1 MGLPYGGA
9 APYRLDG
16 MPNLD
21 DFQLFPD
28 NPVATIG
35 DFSPFPRPL
44 DFGLF
49 EAALQASDPNDYVPT
64 LDMNIPSIDSS
75 TTTAQNHVTSSGI
88 DASPCD
94 PNEANLN
101 YELNWDNDYTV
112 MNAQLLTPAHS
123 VEAQVLDS
131 FSRNHSICVPS
142 PPLQEQK
149 IPSLSPGGQGSIMLY
164 SPHSHTVDEGYRDYG
179 KPASDF
185 TLFESP
191 MNSHRHHPRDRTGPS
206 VGFGGGMDTTN
217 PMFPPLTSYGPH
229 YVGNEWPD
237 QMDAMDMQMDV
248 DDYGVDDF

>member
-1 MGLPYGGA
+1 
-9 APYRLDG
+9 

-28 NPVATIG
+28 GPAATIG
-35 DFSPFPRPL
+35 NFSPFPRPL

-75 TTTAQNHVTSSGI
+75 TTTAHDHVTSDVV

-131 FSRNHSICVPS
+131 FSRNHSICIPS

-149 IPSLSPGGQGSIMLY
+149 VPSLSPGGQGNIMLY
-164 SPHSHTVDEGYRDYG
+164 SPNSHTVDEGYHDVYG
-179 KPASDF
+179 KPVSDF
-185 TLFESP
+185 TLFETP
-191 MNSHRHHPRDRTGPS
+191 MNGHRHHPRDRTGSS
-206 VGFGGGMDTTN
+206 VGFGGGM
-217 PMFPPLTSYGPH
+217 FPPLTTYGPQ
-229 YVGNEWPD
+229 YVQEWPD
-237 QMDAMDMQMDV
+237 QMAMDMPMDV